1 MVTRDE
7 LVAFLDDCL
16 RTPAGCHDPS
26 NNGLQVEG
34 RAQVAHIVFG
44 VDASRAL
51 IAAATDAQADFI
63 MVHHGMSWRDNLRTL
78 TGYQAARLRLLFA
91 AGLSLYAVHLPLDA
105 HPELGNNAV
114 IATRLRL
121 ADTTPFFE
129 YDGMQIGM
137 LGTLPEPLARA
148 AFIAQVGAALGA
160 TTEVL
165 AFGPERIARVGVV
178 SGGGADAIGACAAA
192 GCQCL
197 VTGEFGHADVH
208 VATEV
213 GMTLIAAGHYRTEV
227 WGVQAVMAR
236 IQAELPVTCEFI
248 DLPTGY

>member
-1 MVTRDE
+1 MVTRE
-7 LVAFLDDCL
+7 RLVAFLDGFL

-34 RAQVAHIVFG
+34 RAPVARVVFG

-51 IAAATDAQADFI
+51 IVAAAAAQADFI
-63 MVHHGMSWRDNLRTL
+63 VVHHGMSWRDNLRTL
-78 TGYQAARLRLLFA
+78 TGYQAERLRLLFA

-114 IATRLRL
+114 IAARLGL
-121 ADTTPFFE
+121 VDTAPFFE
-129 YDGMQIGM
+129 YDGLDIGI
-137 LGTLPEPLARA
+137 LGTLPEPLPRDVLV
-148 AFIAQVGAALGA
+148 AQVGDVLGA
-160 TTEVL
+160 QTQVL

-178 SGGGADAIGACAAA
+178 SGGGADAIEACAAA
-192 GCQCL
+192 DCQCL
-197 VTGEFGHADVH
+197 VTGEFGHSNVH
-208 VATEV
+208 VAAEV
-213 GMTLIAAGHYRTEV
+213 GMTVIAAGHYRTEV

-236 IQAELPVTCEFI
+236 LQAELPVTCQFI